1 MPNAICRD
9 HTRDNTTQVMI
20 ELNGYVF
27 RATEVEAARAVIALA
42 AGELDEPAYVTFLR
56 ANSTA
61 RSTG

>member
-27 RATEVEAARAVIALA
+27 RATEEEAARAVIALA
-42 AGELDEPAYVTFLR
+42 AGEPAYVTFLR